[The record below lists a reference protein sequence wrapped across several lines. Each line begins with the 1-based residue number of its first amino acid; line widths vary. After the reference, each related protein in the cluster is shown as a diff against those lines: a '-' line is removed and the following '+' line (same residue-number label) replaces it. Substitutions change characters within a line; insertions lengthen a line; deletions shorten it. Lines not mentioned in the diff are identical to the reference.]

1 MVGSCLLN
9 FCGQCL
15 IEKVTDCKKKGLLT
29 DYELINAGELV
40 HNRIMFMSTMEW
52 TSTAIKAS
60 IIILSDNKFSSTR
73 LYSTA
78 PNSLPLYSIIQKYQ

>member
-15 IEKVTDCKKKGLLT
+15 IEKVTDCKKKVINWLIN
-29 DYELINAGELV
+29 DKLINAGELV
-40 HNRIMFMSTMEW
+40 HNRIMFKSMMEW

-60 IIILSDNKFSSTR
+60 IILSDNKFSSTR

-78 PNSLPLYSIIQKYQ
+78 PNSLP

>member
-1 MVGSCLLN
+1 VVGSCLLN

-40 HNRIMFMSTMEW
+40 HNRIMFMSTME
-52 TSTAIKAS
+52 
-60 IIILSDNKFSSTR
+60 
-73 LYSTA
+73 
-78 PNSLPLYSIIQKYQ
+78 